1 MQRDLRTLQHLAA
14 MPFLDRLELAA
25 VSNSADRTMHDVVTN
40 LKDRELVASIRHS
53 TDLIASTRR
62 LYVTKLGL
70 RWLAEQED
78 EDVLDLLQRYPVSRH
93 WQRILLERLD
103 AVGVIYRLASYV
115 ADVGGALSFKWY
127 RSSPLDAGM
136 FLPDGRAI
144 GVVRQGATSDRTGF
158 SKRVW
163 RLLETGMARPD
174 ALLVIVPDEMRMRH
188 SRGLFR
194 RARVPVRLAL
204 EKRVALGSSSHE
216 VWHLPSFNTV
226 TDLRTFMSNPTSG
239 GSLPVEQR
247 LARPL
252 MPRDIEVPDRGFD
265 CPDHLLPAVL
275 TPALKRTMDILAD
288 WSWITH
294 KDLNGLLGV
303 TAQRTSQ
310 LTIPLVSAK
319 LARRI
324 HMGGKERLGLTDW
337 GIAVL
342 ARRDR
347 TSVGG
352 LRNQWSVEPKDER
365 APLSWQNVSGRR
377 SRLLARNM
385 EHTDAV
391 HGFLAHLSRQAKA
404 SRYRVVMLEPPHR
417 ASRFFEHNHKMRSIH
432 PDAFGIISKRNKT
445 LPFFLEWERRA
456 VRPGTMAE
464 RLAPYLRYYSTHNP
478 TDDHGAYPAV
488 LIVFDDV
495 LVESRFLGVA
505 GKEMARTRVDLPLWV
520 SHKEALEKEGPLGKA
535 WRSPDVLEATYAFTK
550 VAA

>member
-1 MQRDLRTLQHLAA
+1 MQRDLQTLQYLAT

-25 VSNSADRTMHDVVTN
+25 VSNTADRTMHDVVAD

-62 LYVTKLGL
+62 LYVTRVGL

-78 EDVLDLLQRYPVSRH
+78 EDVLELLQRYPVSRH

-103 AVGVIYRLASYV
+103 AVGIIYRLASHV
-115 ADVGGALSFKWY
+115 AAVGGALSFRWY

-144 GVVRQGATSDRTGF
+144 GIVRQGATSDRTGF

-163 RLLETGMARPD
+163 RLLETGIARPD

-216 VWHLPSFNTV
+216 IWHLTSFNTL
-226 TDLRTFMSNPTSG
+226 TDLHTFVSNLNSG
-239 GSLPVEQR
+239 GTRPVEQR

-252 MPRDIEVPDRGFD
+252 MPRDIEVPDGGFD

-288 WSWITH
+288 WPWITH

-310 LTIPLVSAK
+310 LTVPLVSAK

-352 LRNQWSVEPKDER
+352 LRNQWSVEPKDEK
-365 APLSWQNVSGRR
+365 APLTWRNVSGRR

-385 EHTDAV
+385 EHTEAV
-391 HGFLAHLSRQAKA
+391 HHFLGQLSRQAKA

-417 ASRFFEHNHKMRSIH
+417 ASRFFEHNYKMRSIQ
-432 PDAFGIISKRNKT
+432 PDAFGILRRRNKT

-478 TDDHGAYPAV
+478 TDDHGAYPVV

-505 GKEMARTRVDLPLWV
+505 RKEMARTRIDLPLWV
-520 SHKEALEKEGPLGKA
+520 SHREVLEREGPLGMA
-535 WRSPDVLEATYAFTK
+535 WRSPEVLEATYAFSK
-550 VAA
+550 AAA

>member
-1 MQRDLRTLQHLAA
+1 
-14 MPFLDRLELAA
+14 
-25 VSNSADRTMHDVVTN
+25 
-40 LKDRELVASIRHS
+40 
-53 TDLIASTRR
+53 
-62 LYVTKLGL
+62 
-70 RWLAEQED
+70 
-78 EDVLDLLQRYPVSRH
+78 
-93 WQRILLERLD
+93 
-103 AVGVIYRLASYV
+103 
-115 ADVGGALSFKWY
+115 
-127 RSSPLDAGM
+127 
-136 FLPDGRAI
+136 
-144 GVVRQGATSDRTGF
+144 
-158 SKRVW
+158 
-163 RLLETGMARPD
+163 
-174 ALLVIVPDEMRMRH
+174 
-188 SRGLFR
+188 
-194 RARVPVRLAL
+194 
-204 EKRVALGSSSHE
+204 
-216 VWHLPSFNTV
+216 
-226 TDLRTFMSNPTSG
+226 
-239 GSLPVEQR
+239 
-247 LARPL
+247 
-252 MPRDIEVPDRGFD
+252 MPRDIEVPDGGFD

-288 WSWITH
+288 WPWITH

-310 LTIPLVSAK
+310 LTVPLVSAK

-352 LRNQWSVEPKDER
+352 LRNQWSVEPKDET
-365 APLSWQNVSGRR
+365 APVTWQNVSGRR

-391 HGFLAHLSRQAKA
+391 HGFLAQLSRQAKA

-417 ASRFFEHNHKMRSIH
+417 ASRFFEHNYKIRSIH
-432 PDAFGIISKRNKT
+432 PDAFGIIRRRNKT

-478 TDDHGAYPAV
+478 TDDHGAYPVV

-505 GKEMARTRVDLPLWV
+505 RKEMARTRIDLPLWV
-520 SHKEALEKEGPLGKA
+520 SHREVLDREGPLGKA
-535 WRSPDVLEATYAFTK
+535 WRSPEVLEATFAFTK

>member
-1 MQRDLRTLQHLAA
+1 MQRDLRTIQYLAA

-25 VSNSADRTMHDVVTN
+25 VSNTADRTMHDVVAN
-40 LKDRELVASIRHS
+40 LKDRELVASIRHA

-93 WQRILLERLD
+93 WQRIMLERLD
-103 AVGVIYRLASYV
+103 AVGVIYRLASHV

-144 GVVRQGATSDRTGF
+144 GVVRQGATSDRAGF

-163 RLLETGMARPD
+163 RLLETGIARPD
-174 ALLVIVPDEMRMRH
+174 ALLVIVPDEMRMRYA
-188 SRGLFR
+188 RKLFR

-204 EKRVALGSSSHE
+204 EKRVALGTSSHQI
-216 VWHLPSFNTV
+216 WHLTSFNTV
-226 TDLRTFMSNPTSG
+226 TDLGTFMSNLTSG
-239 GSLPVEQR
+239 GTRPVEQR

-252 MPRDIEVPDRGFD
+252 MPRDIEVPDAGFD

-288 WSWITH
+288 WPWITH
-294 KDLNGLLGV
+294 KDLKGMLGV

-310 LTIPLVSAK
+310 MTIPLVSAK
-319 LARRI
+319 LACRI

-352 LRNQWSVEPKDER
+352 LRNQWSVESKDER
-365 APLSWQNVSGRR
+365 APLSWQSVSGRR

-385 EHTDAV
+385 EHTEAI
-391 HGFLAHLSRQAKA
+391 HHFLAQLSRQAKA

-417 ASRFFEHNHKMRSIH
+417 ASRFFEHNYKMRSIH
-432 PDAFGIISKRNKT
+432 PDAFGIIRRRNKT

-478 TDDHGAYPAV
+478 TDDHGAYPVV

-505 GKEMARTRVDLPLWV
+505 RKEMARTRIDLPLWV
-520 SHKEALEKEGPLGKA
+520 SHREVLEREGPLGKA

-550 VAA
+550 AA

>member
-1 MQRDLRTLQHLAA
+1 MQYLAA

-25 VSNSADRTMHDVVTN
+25 VSNTADRTMHDVVAD

-62 LYVTKLGL
+62 LYVTRLGL

-78 EDVLDLLQRYPVSRH
+78 EDVLELLQRYPVSRH

-103 AVGVIYRLASYV
+103 AVGVIYRLASHV
-115 ADVGGALSFKWY
+115 AAVGGALSFKWY

-144 GVVRQGATSDRTGF
+144 GIVRQGATSDRSGF

-163 RLLETGMARPD
+163 RLLETGIARPD

-216 VWHLPSFNTV
+216 IWHLTSFNTV
-226 TDLRTFMSNPTSG
+226 TDLHTFMSNLTSG
-239 GSLPVEQR
+239 GTRPVERR

-252 MPRDIEVPDRGFD
+252 MPRDIEVPDGGFD

-288 WSWITH
+288 WPWITH
-294 KDLNGLLGV
+294 EDLNGLLGV
-303 TAQRTSQ
+303 TAQRTSH
-310 LTIPLVSAK
+310 LTVPLVSAK

-324 HMGGKERLGLTDW
+324 HMGGKERLALTDW

-365 APLSWQNVSGRR
+365 APLTWRNVSGRR

-385 EHTDAV
+385 EHTEAV
-391 HGFLAHLSRQAKA
+391 HHFLGQLSRQAKA

-417 ASRFFEHNHKMRSIH
+417 ASRFFEHNYKMRSIH
-432 PDAFGIISKRNKT
+432 PDAFGILRKRKKT

-464 RLAPYLRYYSTHNP
+464 RLVPYLRYYSAHNP
-478 TDDHGAYPAV
+478 TDDHGAYPVV

-505 GKEMARTRVDLPLWV
+505 RKEMARTRIDLPLWV
-520 SHKEALEKEGPLGKA
+520 SHREVLEREGPLGRA
-535 WRSPDVLEATYAFTK
+535 WRSPEVLEATYAFTK

>member
-1 MQRDLRTLQHLAA
+1 MQRDMRTLQYLAA

-25 VSNSADRTMHDVVTN
+25 VSDTADRTMHDVVAD
-40 LKDRELVASIRHS
+40 LKDKELVASIRHS
-53 TDLIASTRR
+53 TDIIASTRR
-62 LYVTKLGL
+62 LYVTTLGL
-70 RWLAEQED
+70 RLLAEEED
-78 EDVLDLLQRYPVSRH
+78 EDVLNLLQRYPVSRH

-103 AVGVIYRLASYV
+103 AVGVIYRLASHV
-115 ADVGGALSFKWY
+115 AMVGGAIRFRWY
-127 RSSPLDAGM
+127 RRAPLDAGM
-136 FLPDGRAI
+136 ILPDGRVI
-144 GVVRQGATSDRTGF
+144 GVVRQGSTSDRTGF

-163 RLLETGMARPD
+163 RLLENDLPRLN
-174 ALLVIVPDEMRMRH
+174 ALLVIVSDEMRMRH
-188 SRGLFR
+188 ARKLLR
-194 RARVPVRLAL
+194 RSHVPVRLAL
-204 EKRVALGSSSHE
+204 EKRVALGFPSHE
-216 VWHLPSFNTV
+216 IWHMPSFNTV
-226 TDLRTFMSNPTSG
+226 LDLRTVMSNLSPG
-239 GSLPVEQR
+239 GSLPEEQR
-247 LARPL
+247 LARQF
-252 MPRDIEVPDRGFD
+252 MPRDIEVPDGGFD

-275 TPALKRTMDILAD
+275 KPALKRTMDILAD
-288 WSWITH
+288 WPWITH
-294 KDLNGLLGV
+294 KDLNRLLGV

-319 LARRI
+319 LASRI
-324 HMGGKERLGLTDW
+324 HMGGRERLALTDW
-337 GIAVL
+337 GISVL

-365 APLSWQNVSGRR
+365 APVTWRNVSGRR

-391 HGFLAHLSRQAKA
+391 HGFLAQLSRQAKA

-417 ASRFFEHNHKMRSIH
+417 ASRFFEHNYKMRSIH
-432 PDAFGIISKRNKT
+432 PDAFGILSRRNKT

-456 VRPGTMAE
+456 VRPGTMAD
-464 RLAPYLRYYSTHNP
+464 RLGPYLRYYSTHNP
-478 TDDHGAYPAV
+478 TDDHGAYPVV

-505 GKEMARTRVDLPLWV
+505 RREMARTRIDLPLWV
-520 SHKEALEKEGPLGKA
+520 SHREVLEEEGPLGRA

>member
-1 MQRDLRTLQHLAA
+1 MQYLAA
-14 MPFLDRLELAA
+14 MPLLDRLELAA
-25 VSNSADRTMHDVVTN
+25 VSNTADRTMHDVVAD

-62 LYVTKLGL
+62 LYVTRRGL
-70 RWLAEQED
+70 RWLAEQEQ

-103 AVGVIYRLASYV
+103 AVGVIYRLASHV
-115 ADVGGALSFKWY
+115 AAVGGALNFKGY
-127 RSSPLDAGM
+127 RSSPFDAGI

-144 GVVRQGATSDRTGF
+144 GIVRQGATSDRTGF

-163 RLLETGMARPD
+163 RLLETGIARPD

-194 RARVPVRLAL
+194 RARIPVRLAL

-216 VWHLPSFNTV
+216 IWHLTSFNTV
-226 TDLRTFMSNPTSG
+226 TDLHTFMSNLTSG
-239 GSLPVEQR
+239 GTRPVEQR

-252 MPRDIEVPDRGFD
+252 MPRDIEVPDGGFD
-265 CPDHLLPAVL
+265 CPDHLLPATL

-288 WSWITH
+288 WPWITH

-310 LTIPLVSAK
+310 LTVPLVSAK

-352 LRNQWSVEPKDER
+352 LRNQWSVEPKDES
-365 APLSWQNVSGRR
+365 APLTWSNVSGRR

-385 EHTDAV
+385 EHTEAV
-391 HGFLAHLSRQAKA
+391 HHFLGQLSRQAKA

-417 ASRFFEHNHKMRSIH
+417 ASRFFEHNYKMRSIH
-432 PDAFGIISKRNKT
+432 PDAFGILRRRNKT

-478 TDDHGAYPAV
+478 TDDHGAYPVV

-505 GKEMARTRVDLPLWV
+505 RKEMARTRTDLPLWV
-520 SHKEALEKEGPLGKA
+520 SNKDALEREGPLGRA
-535 WRSPDVLEATYAFTK
+535 WRSPEVLEATYAFSK
-550 VAA
+550 AA

>member
-1 MQRDLRTLQHLAA
+1 

-25 VSNSADRTMHDVVTN
+25 VSNTADRTMHDMVAD

-62 LYVTKLGL
+62 LYVTRLGL
-70 RWLAEQED
+70 RWLVEQED
-78 EDVLDLLQRYPVSRH
+78 EDILELLQRYPVSRH

-103 AVGVIYRLASYV
+103 AVGVIYRLASHI
-115 ADVGGALSFKWY
+115 AAEGGTLQFKWY
-127 RSSPLDAGM
+127 RSAPLDAGM

-144 GVVRQGATSDRTGF
+144 SIVRQGATSDRTGF
-158 SKRVW
+158 AKRVW
-163 RLLETGMARPD
+163 RLLETGPARPD

-188 SRGLFR
+188 ARKLFR

-226 TDLRTFMSNPTSG
+226 TDLRSFMSNLTSG
-239 GSLPVEQR
+239 GSRPVEKR

-252 MPRDIEVPDRGFD
+252 MPRDIEVPDAGFN

-288 WSWITH
+288 WPWITH
-294 KDLNGLLGV
+294 RDLNGMLGV

-310 LTIPLVSAK
+310 LTVPLVSAK
-319 LARRI
+319 LARRT

-365 APLSWQNVSGRR
+365 TPITWQNVSGRR

-391 HGFLAHLSRQAKA
+391 HGFLAQLTRQAKA

-417 ASRFFEHNHKMRSIH
+417 ASRFFEHNYKMRSIH
-432 PDAFGIISKRNKT
+432 PDAFGILRRRNKT

-478 TDDHGAYPAV
+478 TDDHGAYPVV

-495 LVESRFLGVA
+495 LVESRFLGIA
-505 GKEMARTRVDLPLWV
+505 RKEMARTRIDLPLWV
-520 SHKEALEKEGPLGKA
+520 SHREVLEMEGPLGKA
-535 WRSPDVLEATYAFTK
+535 WRSPEVLEATFAFTK
-550 VAA
+550 AA

>member
-1 MQRDLRTLQHLAA
+1 MQYLAA

-25 VSNSADRTMHDVVTN
+25 VSNTADRTMHDVVAD

-62 LYVTKLGL
+62 LYVTRMGL

-103 AVGVIYRLASYV
+103 AVGVIYRLASHV
-115 ADVGGALSFKWY
+115 AAVGGALRFKWY
-127 RSSPLDAGM
+127 RISPFDASM

-144 GVVRQGATSDRTGF
+144 GIVRQGATSDRTGF

-163 RLLETGMARPD
+163 RLLETGIARPD
-174 ALLVIVPDEMRMRH
+174 GLLVIVPDEMRMRH

-216 VWHLPSFNTV
+216 IWHLTSFNTV
-226 TDLRTFMSNPTSG
+226 TDLHTFMSNLTTG
-239 GSLPVEQR
+239 GTRPVEQR

-252 MPRDIEVPDRGFD
+252 MPRDIEVPDGGFD

-275 TPALKRTMDILAD
+275 TPALKRTMNILAD
-288 WSWITH
+288 WPWITH

-310 LTIPLVSAK
+310 LTVPLVSAK

-352 LRNQWSVEPKDER
+352 LRNQWSVESKDES
-365 APLSWQNVSGRR
+365 APMNWRNVSGRR

-385 EHTDAV
+385 EHTEAV
-391 HGFLAHLSRQAKA
+391 HHFLAQMSRQAKA
-404 SRYRVVMLEPPHR
+404 SRYRVVLLEPPHR
-417 ASRFFEHNHKMRSIH
+417 ASRFFEHNYKMRSIH
-432 PDAFGIISKRNKT
+432 PDAFGILRRRNKT

-478 TDDHGAYPAV
+478 TDDHGAYPVV

-505 GKEMARTRVDLPLWV
+505 RKEMARTRIDLPLWV
-520 SHKEALEKEGPLGKA
+520 SHREVLEREGPLGMA

-550 VAA
+550 VTA

>member
-1 MQRDLRTLQHLAA
+1 M
-14 MPFLDRLELAA
+14 
-25 VSNSADRTMHDVVTN
+25 
-40 LKDRELVASIRHS
+40 I
-53 TDLIASTRR
+53 
-62 LYVTKLGL
+62 
-70 RWLAEQED
+70 
-78 EDVLDLLQRYPVSRH
+78 
-93 WQRILLERLD
+93 
-103 AVGVIYRLASYV
+103 
-115 ADVGGALSFKWY
+115 
-127 RSSPLDAGM
+127 
-136 FLPDGRAI
+136 LPDGRAI

-163 RLLETGMARPD
+163 RLLENDLPRLN
-174 ALLVIVPDEMRMRH
+174 ALLVIVSDEMRMRH
-188 SRGLFR
+188 ARKLLR
-194 RARVPVRLAL
+194 RSQIPVRLAL
-204 EKRVALGSSSHE
+204 EKRVALGFPSHE
-216 VWHLPSFNTV
+216 IWHMPSFNTV
-226 TDLRTFMSNPTSG
+226 LNLRTVMSNLTPG
-239 GSLPVEQR
+239 GSLPLEQR
-247 LARPL
+247 LARPF
-252 MPRDIEVPDRGFD
+252 MPRDIKVLDGGFD

-275 TPALKRTMDILAD
+275 KPALKRTMDILAD
-288 WSWITH
+288 WPWITH

-310 LTIPLVSAK
+310 LTIPLVSAR

-324 HMGGKERLGLTDW
+324 HMGGRERLALTDW

-365 APLSWQNVSGRR
+365 APVTWRNVSGRR

-391 HGFLAHLSRQAKA
+391 HGFLAQLSRQAKG

-417 ASRFFEHNHKMRSIH
+417 ASRFFEHNYKMRSIH
-432 PDAFGIISKRNKT
+432 PDAFGILSRRNKT
-445 LPFFLEWERRA
+445 LPFLLEWERRA
-456 VRPGTMAE
+456 VRPGTMAN
-464 RLAPYLRYYSTHNP
+464 RLGPYLRYYSTHNP
-478 TDDHGAYPAV
+478 TDDHGAYPVV

-505 GKEMARTRVDLPLWV
+505 RREMARTRIDLPLWV

-535 WRSPDVLEATYAFTK
+535 WRNPEVLEATYAFSK